1 MSILNWFKEHKPEV
15 LENTQWIF
23 ECKDYIRFRLTGEAF
38 AEKTDYS
45 GSGLMN
51 LRDRCFDEELL
62 ALFGLKDLMRCLPP
76 LKNATDVCGA
86 VCKETAER
94 TGLRK
99 APRFPAACSI
109 STPAPWPWML
119 PMRKT
124 CALSRAPGAL
134 TSFCLKPR
142 CWTARL

>member
-1 MSILNWFKEHKPEV
+1 MGH
-15 LENTQWIF
+15 
-23 ECKDYIRFRLTGEAF
+23 IRFRLTGEAF

-51 LRDRCFDEELL
+51 LRDRCFDEEL
-62 ALFGLKDLMRCLPP
+62 FGPFRPEGSDEMPAS

-86 VCKETAER
+86 VCKETDGAYPAS
-94 TGLRK
+94 GK

-119 PMRKT
+119 PMRKPVRYRGH
-124 CALSRAPGAL
+124 LEH
-134 TSFCLKPR
+134 
-142 CWTARL
+142 